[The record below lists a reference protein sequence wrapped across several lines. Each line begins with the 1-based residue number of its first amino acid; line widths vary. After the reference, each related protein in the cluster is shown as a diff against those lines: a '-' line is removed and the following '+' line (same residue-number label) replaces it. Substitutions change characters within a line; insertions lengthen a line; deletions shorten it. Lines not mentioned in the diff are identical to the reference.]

1 MHLLGETIQ
10 DITITAWPIVWD
22 GNKYDQD
29 SRVILE
35 MLRDWA
41 EEFQSMWDGLSQD
54 ERDKKS
60 YLERV
65 EDYAWEKSQA
75 YVANLIECAVINQ
88 FGPEGLDALRAHI
101 EREYVGQ

>member
-10 DITITAWPIVWD
+10 DITLTAWPVVWNN
-22 GNKYDQD
+22 NKYDQD
-29 SRVILE
+29 SRVVLE

-41 EEFQSMWDGLSQD
+41 EDFQSMWDGMSQD

-60 YLERV
+60 YLSMV
-65 EDYAWEKSQA
+65 EDYAWRKAQE
-75 YVANLIECAVINQ
+75 YVADIIEQSVIDK

-101 EREYVGQ
+101 ERQYVSE